1 MKDVLEKQSETSQ
14 LVVTENGEVKLPGN
28 FEKLSEKK
36 QKSVIITELQEA
48 EHSFVSIITK
58 QKDVT
63 EKIKRLTYQLS
74 QTKQMQELKAL
85 KKDVTEMNKLSQL
98 MLVRVQG
105 MIHLSKKLGFDVT
118 AEMKNFKML
127 NQ

>member
-1 MKDVLEKQSETSQ
+1 MKDVLKQQTSQ
-14 LVVTENGEVKLPGN
+14 LVVTEDGEVKLPGN

-36 QKSVIITELQEA
+36 QKLVIITELQEA

-58 QKDVT
+58 QKDIT

-74 QTKQMQELKAL
+74 QTKQMLELKAL
-85 KKDVTEMNKLSQL
+85 KRDLTEMNKLSQL

>member
-1 MKDVLEKQSETSQ
+1 MKEVLEKQTETSQ

-28 FEKLSEKK
+28 FDKLSEKK
-36 QKSVIITELQEA
+36 QKSVIIIELQEA
-48 EHSFVSIITK
+48 EHSFVSVITK
-58 QKDVT
+58 HKEVT

-85 KKDVTEMNKLSQL
+85 KKEVNEMNKLSQL

-105 MIHLSKKLGFDVT
+105 MLHLSKKLGFDVT
-118 AEMKNFKML
+118 AEMKNFKMI